1 MTVETVQPM
10 RGFLLNGIGVGG
22 WVEKGCIANH
32 DTFLVKRK
40 GKVVFEAKASIISQD
55 SLQAFEA
62 NAGHEVEFYISGA
75 ADDAVAVG
83 DVLEAE
89 VTTCGKGEN
98 P

>member
-10 RGFLLNGIGVGG
+10 RGFVLNGMGVGG
-22 WVEKGCIANH
+22 WVEKGH

-40 GKVVFEAKASIISQD
+40 GKVVFEEKASIISQD

-62 NAGHEVEFYISGA
+62 NAGHEVEFYISAA